1 MPDQTR
7 TRRVAALAK
16 AARAAVLLPTLFAL
30 LTLLLHNPQAAG
42 FSVFGT
48 FAHLVMTN
56 YAEAQRQRIL
66 QSLTVTLAGAAM
78 IAWGTAVSTHLL
90 LAVLSASIVAFA
102 TRAAAQSIGLL
113 ASIHTVVL
121 LAFMLAV
128 TAPAPLE
135 HILPRLAGWLLSGVI
150 SLPILLI
157 TWISLN
163 TQSPP
168 DPQPHLNSTTHTNLV
183 SLAGPTRAAVAMA
196 IAVLIAGLFHLEH
209 GFWLVLGILPV
220 LRSADTVPRTFLQEQ
235 AGTLTG
241 FALSA
246 LLVFLVGA
254 QHTIYWMALPPAAF
268 IAAYLASV
276 GIFLAGQAAFTFFVV
291 VLPQHPRPHRI
302 QRRSPTL
309 DRYSF
314 RRSHQPT
321 DRYALLH
328 PTNACLLNENGF

>member
-102 TRAAAQSIGLL
+102 TRAAAHSIGLL

-128 TAPAPLE
+128 TAPAPLT
-135 HILPRLAGWLLSGVI
+135 HILPRLAGWLLSGII

-168 DPQPHLNSTTHTNLV
+168 DPQPDLNSTTHTNLV
-183 SLAGPTRAAVAMA
+183 SLAAPTRAAVAMA

-241 FALSA
+241 VALSA

-254 QHTIYWMALPPAAF
+254 RHTIYWMALPPAAF

-291 VLPQHPRPHRI
+291 VLLNILAPI
-302 QRRSPTL
+302 EYSAGLQRLTAIAFGGAISLLTGTL
-309 DRYSF
+309 YSTQ
-314 RRSHQPT
+314 RTHVS
-321 DRYALLH
+321 
-328 PTNACLLNENGF
+328 

>member
-1 MPDQTR
+1 MPDQIR

-102 TRAAAQSIGLL
+102 TRAAAQSVGLL

-163 TQSPP
+163 TQSPL

-183 SLAGPTRAAVAMA
+183 SLAGPTRAAVAVAMA
-196 IAVLIAGLFHLEH
+196 IAVLIAGLF
-209 GFWLVLGILPV
+209 P
-220 LRSADTVPRTFLQEQ
+220 PRTRLLACPRHPSRPSLRRHRPPHFSS
-235 AGTLTG
+235 GTSRNPYRLRP
-241 FALSA
+241 LSA
-246 LLVFLVGA
+246 SRLSRRRQPHHLLDG
-254 QHTIYWMALPPAAF
+254 PSPAAF

-291 VLPQHPRPHRI
+291 VLLNILAPVEYSAGL
-302 QRRSPTL
+302 QRLTAFGGAISLLTGTL
-309 DRYSF
+309 YSTQ
-314 RRSHQPT
+314 RTHVS
-321 DRYALLH
+321 
-328 PTNACLLNENGF
+328 

>member
-102 TRAAAQSIGLL
+102 TRAAAHSIGLL

-183 SLAGPTRAAVAMA
+183 SLAGPTRAAVA

-241 FALSA
+241 VALSA

-254 QHTIYWMALPPAAF
+254 RHTIYWMALPPAAF

-291 VLPQHPRPHRI
+291 VLLNILAPI
-302 QRRSPTL
+302 EYSAGLQRLTAIAFGGAISLLTGTL
-309 DRYSF
+309 YSTQ
-314 RRSHQPT
+314 RTHVS
-321 DRYALLH
+321 
-328 PTNACLLNENGF
+328 

>member
-102 TRAAAQSIGLL
+102 TRAAAHSIGLL

-128 TAPAPLE
+128 TAPAPLT
-135 HILPRLAGWLLSGVI
+135 HILPRLAGWLLSGII

-168 DPQPHLNSTTHTNLV
+168 DPQPYLNSTTHTNLV
-183 SLAGPTRAAVAMA
+183 SLAAPTRAAVAMA

-241 FALSA
+241 VALSA
-246 LLVFLVGA
+246 LFVGA
-254 QHTIYWMALPPAAF
+254 RHTIYWVAPAAF

-291 VLPQHPRPHRI
+291 VLLNILAPI
-302 QRRSPTL
+302 EYSAGLQRLTAIAFGGAISLLTGTL
-309 DRYSF
+309 YSTQ
-314 RRSHQPT
+314 RTHVS
-321 DRYALLH
+321 
-328 PTNACLLNENGF
+328 

>member
-78 IAWGTAVSTHLL
+78 IAWGTAVSRHLL

-183 SLAGPTRAAVAMA
+183 SLPGPTRAAVAMA

-254 QHTIYWMALPPAAF
+254 HHTIYWMALPPAAF

-291 VLPQHPRPHRI
+291 VLLNILAPI
-302 QRRSPTL
+302 EYSAGLQRLTAIAFGGAISLLTGTL
-309 DRYSF
+309 YSTQ
-314 RRSHQPT
+314 RTHVS
-321 DRYALLH
+321 
-328 PTNACLLNENGF
+328 

>member
-209 GFWLVLGILPV
+209 GFWLVLGILPI

-246 LLVFLVGA
+246 LLVF
-254 QHTIYWMALPPAAF
+254 
-268 IAAYLASV
+268 
-276 GIFLAGQAAFTFFVV
+276 
-291 VLPQHPRPHRI
+291 
-302 QRRSPTL
+302 
-309 DRYSF
+309 
-314 RRSHQPT
+314 
-321 DRYALLH
+321 
-328 PTNACLLNENGF
+328 